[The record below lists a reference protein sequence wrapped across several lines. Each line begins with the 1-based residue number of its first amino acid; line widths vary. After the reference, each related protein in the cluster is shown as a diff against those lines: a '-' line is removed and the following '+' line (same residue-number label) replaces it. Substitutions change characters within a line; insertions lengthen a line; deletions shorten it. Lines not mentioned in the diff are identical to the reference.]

1 LGADKESQMSG
12 KVKEI
17 EVWVQNQVIINN
29 IEALDTS
36 FAVYTRE
43 RKHTHEL
50 YGELSKAKL
59 IIELP
64 ERKVEITE
72 SMLDNALKEYESQGS
87 CAFFKN
93 ILKQKLFG
101 EKREG

>member
-1 LGADKESQMSG
+1 MSG

-17 EVWVQNQVIINN
+17 EVWVRANQQEIFNQNMDSGFKVYPRNPHIG
-29 IEALDTS
+29 EHT
-36 FAVYTRE
+36 FKAV
-43 RKHTHEL
+43 
-50 YGELSKAKL
+50 L
-59 IIELP
+59 IVSLP

-101 EKREG
+101 EKRDG

>member
-1 LGADKESQMSG
+1 MKT
-12 KVKEI
+12 KEI
-17 EVWVQNQVIINN
+17 EVWTYPEVR
-29 IEALDTS
+29 S
-36 FAVYTRE
+36 FGSTEGLMYEVFAGQSRDNKRV
-43 RKHTHEL
+43 
-50 YGELSKAKL
+50 KAKL
-59 IIELP
+59 LIEIP
-64 ERKVEITE
+64 ERKIEITE